1 MNDSSVNE
9 VTTEGEGRSVLD
21 SMFSP
26 QSVAL
31 IGATDKE
38 ESVGR
43 TVLERLRI
51 PAFRGRIYPVNPKHP
66 EVLGL
71 RAYSRIGD
79 VPEKVDLA
87 VIVTPAMTVPG
98 IVGECVDAGVRTAV
112 VISAGFKERGPE
124 GAALELEIQKQL
136 QRGTMRFIGPNCL
149 GVMNPHTGLNAT
161 FAQDIALTGNVAFLS
176 QSGALLTAILDWSF
190 QERVGFSAIVS
201 TGSMLDVGWGD
212 LIDYFGDDPA
222 TGSILLYMESVGDA
236 RSFLSAA
243 REVALRKPI
252 IVIKAGRT
260 AAASKAARSHTG
272 ALTGS
277 DEVFDAA
284 LRRCGVLRVSSVS
297 DLFYMAEVLS
307 KQPRPRGPKLMI
319 LTNAGGPGVLATD
332 RLLSVGGE
340 LAPLSDAT
348 MESFNALLPAH
359 WSHGNPIDILGD
371 AGPERYSKALEI
383 AGKDPNSDGLLV
395 ILAPQGMT
403 DPARVAEALK
413 AQAGVHGKP
422 ILASWMGGKSVAKGI
437 EILNAA
443 NIPTFSYPDTAARAF
458 TYMWKYS
465 YNLRGLYETPVLSDS
480 ADSFGKVQ
488 SEVKL
493 FLETIRA
500 SGRTILTEAES
511 KQVIALYGITTVETR
526 PASSDTQAADCAE
539 AIGFPVALKLNS
551 QTITHKS
558 DVGGVKLNLQ
568 SREEV
573 ARAYREIEKSVREK
587 AGAGNFLGVTVQ
599 PMVKLDGYEL
609 ILGSSV
615 DAQFGPVILF
625 GSGGQLVEV
634 YGDRALG
641 LPPLN
646 STLAVRLME
655 QTKIYRALQGVR
667 GRAAVDMAALENA
680 LIRFSRLVVEQR
692 WIKEVDINPLVATP
706 ERVIALDARIVLQD
720 LGVAEEQLPRSAI
733 RPYPARYVSPWR
745 AKNGMQVLIRP
756 IRPEDEPA
764 MAKFHETLS
773 DRSVYLRFFH
783 MEKLSS
789 RVAHARLLRK
799 CFIDYDREMALVAE
813 RMNPEG
819 AQHEIMAVGRLT
831 RTPGTK
837 EAEVAVLV
845 ADQFQHCGLGSEL
858 LGRLIQVGRDEKL
871 QRITATILPEN
882 MGMRALAAR
891 HGFETVKNSD
901 LSAIKIALDL
911 RP

>member
-1 MNDSSVNE
+1 MNESDE
-9 VTTEGEGRSVLD
+9 YEGEGRSALN

-26 QSVAL
+26 KSVAVS
-31 IGATDKE
+31 GATGRE
-38 ESVGR
+38 GSVGR

-51 PAFRGRIYPVNPKHP
+51 PAFRGRIFPVNPNHSD
-66 EVLGL
+66 VLGFP
-71 RAYSRIGD
+71 AYPKIGD

-87 VIVTPAMTVPG
+87 VIVTPAKTVPG
-98 IVGECVDAGVRTAV
+98 VVGECVDAGVRAAV

-124 GAALELEIQKQL
+124 GAALELEIQRRL
-136 QRGTMRFIGPNCL
+136 RRGTMRILGPNCL
-149 GVMNPHTGLNAT
+149 GVMNPHAGFNAT
-161 FAQDIALTGNVAFLS
+161 FAQDLARPGNVAFLS

-190 QERVGFSAIVS
+190 EEQVGFSAIVS
-201 TGSMLDVGWGD
+201 TGSMLDLGWGD

-260 AAASKAARSHTG
+260 PAASKAASSHTG
-272 ALTGS
+272 AMTGS

-284 LRRCGVLRVSSVS
+284 VRRCGVLRVSTVS

-307 KQPRPRGPKLMI
+307 KQPRPRGPKLTI
-319 LTNAGGPGVLATD
+319 LTNAGGPGVIATD

-340 LAPLSDAT
+340 LSPLSDAA

-371 AGPERYSKALEI
+371 AGPGRYAKALEI
-383 AGKDPNSDGLLV
+383 AAKDPNSDGLLV

-403 DPARVAEALK
+403 DPAHVAESLK
-413 AQAGVHGKP
+413 SHASLYGKP
-422 ILASWMGGKSVAKGI
+422 VLASWMGGKSVAAGVA
-437 EILNAA
+437 ILNAA

-458 TYMWKYS
+458 TYMWKYT
-465 YNLRGLYETPVLSDS
+465 YNLRGLYEIPVLSDA
-480 ADSFGKVQ
+480 ADSYGQ
-488 SEVKL
+488 AQPQVKS
-493 FLETIRA
+493 FLEKIRA
-500 SGRTILTEAES
+500 TGRTILTEAES
-511 KQVIALYGITTVETR
+511 KHVIALYGIAAVETR
-526 PASSDTQAADCAE
+526 VASSESQASECAE

-551 QTITHKS
+551 ETITHKS

-568 SREEV
+568 SREAV
-573 ARAYREIEKSVREK
+573 AQAYREMEVSVREK
-587 AGAGNFLGVTVQ
+587 AGDGHFLGVTVQ

-625 GSGGQLVEV
+625 GSGGQMVEV
-634 YGDRALG
+634 YADRALA

-655 QTKIYRALQGVR
+655 QTRIYRALQGVR
-667 GRAAVDMAALENA
+667 GRAAVDMAALEST
-680 LIRFSRLVVEQR
+680 LLRFSRLAIEQR
-692 WIKEVDINPLVATP
+692 WIKEVDINPLVASP
-706 ERVIALDARIVLQD
+706 ERVMALDARIVLQD
-720 LGVAEEQLPRSAI
+720 LGVAEEQLPRPAI
-733 RPYPARYVSPWR
+733 RPYPERYVSSWQM
-745 AKNGMQVLIRP
+745 KNGTRVLIRP

-764 MAKFHETLS
+764 MAKFHEMLS
-773 DRSVYLRFFH
+773 DLSVYLRFFH

-799 CFIDYDREMALVAE
+799 CFIDYDREMALGAE
-813 RMNPEG
+813 RAKPEG
-819 AQHEIMAVGRLT
+819 GEKEIIAVGRLT
-831 RTPGTK
+831 QTPGAR
-837 EAEVAVLV
+837 EGEIAVLV

-858 LGRLIQVGRDEKL
+858 LGRLMQVGRDEKL
-871 QRITATILPEN
+871 EGIAMTILPEN
-882 MGMRALAAR
+882 VAMRALAAR
-891 HGFETVKNSD
+891 FGFEAVKSAD
-901 LSAIKIALDL
+901 LSEIRIALKL
-911 RP
+911 